1 MSELPSS
8 PITSEQSGWTEINKQ
23 FSELNEHPTDREKL
37 MKTRVLIQLLTEGPM
52 KQTMMARWIAT
63 ANICYRKTCDKKA
76 QEYAI
81 HQRELAI
88 VFPDVPIEQRAQMLV
103 SNAFSLEYT
112 HLYKQKE
119 ELLTLETSL
128 LELQHL
134 FKDLQILVD
143 SQQEGLDSIEANV
156 NQAVAYTEEGT
167 QNMTQAVKWDR
178 KVSNKIRA
186 CCGFLVIIVFLI
198 FIVPVLKQYY

>member
-1 MSELPSS
+1 
-8 PITSEQSGWTEINKQ
+8 
-23 FSELNEHPTDREKL
+23 
-37 MKTRVLIQLLTEGPM
+37 
-52 KQTMMARWIAT
+52 
-63 ANICYRKTCDKKA
+63 
-76 QEYAI
+76 
-81 HQRELAI
+81 
-88 VFPDVPIEQRAQMLV
+88 MLV

-178 KVSNKIRA
+178 KTCNKIWT
-186 CCGFLVIIVFLI
+186 CCGFLVIIVFLLI
-198 FIVPVLKQYY
+198 IVPVLKQY